1 MIITKVNF
9 SKLRDDDVQFLSI
22 NEVQFVVWELR
33 QIELINRLRDVT
45 PSHITS
51 LDVTPSEVRTLEV
64 LISGHYTFEKL
75 HLWAVLP
82 SGHYTFGTLQL
93 CHITPATVSLFR
105 RPKVKSPMV

>member
-51 LDVTPSEVRTLEV
+51 LDVTPSEVRTFEV
-64 LISGHYTFEKL
+64 LKLLDITPSGSYTFGILHLRKL
-75 HLWAVLP
+75 HLQMFHLRYI
-82 SGHYTFGTLQL
+82 HKIYTF
-93 CHITPATVSLFR
+93 HRF
-105 RPKVKSPMV
+105 

>member
-1 MIITKVNF
+1 MMF
-9 SKLRDDDVQFLSI
+9 SSI

-64 LISGHYTFEKL
+64 LT
-75 HLWAVLP
+75 
-82 SGHYTFGTLQL
+82 SGHYTFGAVLPSVSFTFGSYTFRCFTFGTLQL
-93 CHITPATVSLFR
+93 RKITPSTVSEDVR
-105 RPKVKSPMV
+105 R

>member
-9 SKLRDDDVQFLSI
+9 SKLRDDDIQFLSI

-64 LISGHYTFEKL
+64 SSSGHYSFGKL
-75 HLWAVLP
+75 HLRVVSP
-82 SGHYTFGTLQL
+82 SVKYTFG
-93 CHITPATVSLFR
+93 
-105 RPKVKSPMV
+105 